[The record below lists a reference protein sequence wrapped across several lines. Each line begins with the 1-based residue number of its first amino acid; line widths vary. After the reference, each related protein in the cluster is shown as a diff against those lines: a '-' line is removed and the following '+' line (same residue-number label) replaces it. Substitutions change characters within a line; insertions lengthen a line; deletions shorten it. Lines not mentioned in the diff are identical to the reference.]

1 MPKKAADA
9 EQRPQPTEQEKA
21 EKLQEIMQEEMGK
34 PLRYVKHDV
43 DAHRDP
49 KLEDLR
55 DLHGFD
61 ALGRW
66 WLLVELLASRQ
77 WHRYETDRP
86 NGWARL
92 AHDLEFFGDDAE
104 ERCREFI
111 GWLLE
116 LRLLHQESFE
126 EGGFVR
132 SERIERNAY
141 EMVEKSAQGNL
152 GIWVREYGKQ
162 SHE

>member
-1 MPKKAADA
+1 MARRTSEDA
-9 EQRPQPTEQEKA
+9 QRPRPTEQEKA
-21 EKLQEIMQEEMGK
+21 EKFRELLQEEIGK
-34 PLRYVKHDV
+34 PMRYVKHDA

-77 WHRYETDRP
+77 FHRYETDRP

-104 ERCREFI
+104 ERCREFV

-116 LRLLHQESFE
+116 LRLLHAESFE
-126 EGGFVR
+126 DCGYVR

-141 EMVEKSAQGNL
+141 EMAEVSAYGRV
-152 GIWVREYGKQ
+152 GAWAKEYGNGKGA
-162 SHE
+162 